1 MNHDLSS
8 CKTFPVFRL
17 NFINPLKRQ
26 NLSFSCFSF
35 CVILSSWINPL
46 LSQQHKTDSLLNLLK
61 TSKPDTNRVKI
72 YYYLSDS
79 NYDSDPYKSIE
90 YAKEGL
96 SLSEEVGFDHG
107 ASICLNA
114 VGLAFSQLGKFDSA
128 LFYFKERYKVVSEL
142 DDKMGIASTYDNLG
156 ITYIHFGKV
165 DSALALRLKANEIY
179 LSLNKKDL
187 LASGYNWIGNIDKE
201 KGDYSL
207 ALEYFM
213 KSLKI
218 YEDENDKENAGYPL
232 LNISSIYRYMKDIL
246 QFQEKSLKNKNLAIL
261 ISGSGAGIVL
271 LMLFLGAF
279 FYVGKDRA
287 YKNLVYQNLVIADER
302 LKESMIKNSF
312 IERPVEIAE
321 NGKHTNSIL
330 DEEHKKQI
338 LNCLQES
345 VKSKVFTEPNLSIVT
360 LAER

>member
-1 MNHDLSS
+1 M
-8 CKTFPVFRL
+8 
-17 NFINPLKRQ
+17 Q
-26 NLSFSCFSF
+26 
-35 CVILSSWINPL
+35 
-46 LSQQHKTDSLLNLLK
+46 
-61 TSKPDTNRVKI
+61 SK
-72 YYYLSDS
+72 YESD
-79 NYDSDPYKSIE
+79 
-90 YAKEGL
+90 
-96 SLSEEVGFDHG
+96 
-107 ASICLNA
+107 
-114 VGLAFSQLGKFDSA
+114 
-128 LFYFKERYKVVSEL
+128 
-142 DDKMGIASTYDNLG
+142 
-156 ITYIHFGKV
+156 
-165 DSALALRLKANEIY
+165 
-179 LSLNKKDL
+179 KKDQL
-187 LASGYNWIGNIDKE
+187 
-201 KGDYSL
+201 
-207 ALEYFM
+207 
-213 KSLKI
+213 
-218 YEDENDKENAGYPL
+218 
-232 LNISSIYRYMKDIL
+232 L

-271 LMLFLGAF
+271 LMLFFGAF